1 MRVEDC
7 GARWRGEKLYRGGGT
22 AINDLIAGHVK
33 LGSLG
38 TTPLLP
44 HYNAGT
50 LYLLAQSMAARSPS
64 LPNVP
69 TFQEAGISGLV
80 VDQRIG
86 VFVPK
91 GTSPDIAGRLNR
103 EINAALGDDK
113 VRKSFADQAQEPA
126 GGTAEQYGRL
136 VREDSEKYARLVKE
150 LNVKV
155 E

>member
-1 MRVEDC
+1 
-7 GARWRGEKLYRGGGT
+7 
-22 AINDLIAGHVK
+22 
-33 LGSLG
+33 
-38 TTPLLP
+38 
-44 HYNAGT
+44 
-50 LYLLAQSMAARSPS
+50 MAARSPS

-69 TFQEAGISGLV
+69 TFQEAGMSGLV

-91 GTSPDIAGRLNR
+91 GTSRDIAERLNS
-103 EINAALGDDK
+103 EINAALRDDK
-113 VRKSFADQAQEPA
+113 VRKSFADQAQEAA
-126 GGTAEQYGRL
+126 GGTAEQYARL

>member
-1 MRVEDC
+1 MLFRSVP
-7 GARWRGEKLYRGGGT
+7 YRGGGP

-38 TTPLLP
+38 TTPLMP
-44 HYNAGT
+44 HYKTGGLN
-50 LYLLAQSMAARSPS
+50 LLAQSTAKRSPA

-69 TFQEAGISGLV
+69 TFQEAGLNGLV
-80 VDQRIG
+80 IEQRIG
-86 VFVPK
+86 VFVPA
-91 GTSPDIAGRLNR
+91 GTPAEIATRLNA
-103 EINAALGDDK
+103 EVNAALGDEK
-113 VRKSFADQAQEPA
+113 VRKFFNDQAQEPA
-126 GGTAEQYGRL
+126 GGTAEQYAKL